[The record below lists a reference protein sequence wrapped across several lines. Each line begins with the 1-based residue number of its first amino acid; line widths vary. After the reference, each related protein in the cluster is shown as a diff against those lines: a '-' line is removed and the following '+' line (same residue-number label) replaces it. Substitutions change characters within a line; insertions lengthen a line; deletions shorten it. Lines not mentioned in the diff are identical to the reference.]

1 MKPGDVIMIFTDP
14 FECKIP
20 EGQATL
26 TELLSVRHNSII
38 NKPDF
43 EYWDVE
49 FLDSPGKKYP
59 RIIKV
64 N

>member
-1 MKPGDVIMIFTDP
+1 MKPGDIIMIFTDHLN
-14 FECKIP
+14 CKIE

-26 TELLSVRHNSII
+26 VERLTVGHNSIVD
-38 NKPDF
+38 NPNF